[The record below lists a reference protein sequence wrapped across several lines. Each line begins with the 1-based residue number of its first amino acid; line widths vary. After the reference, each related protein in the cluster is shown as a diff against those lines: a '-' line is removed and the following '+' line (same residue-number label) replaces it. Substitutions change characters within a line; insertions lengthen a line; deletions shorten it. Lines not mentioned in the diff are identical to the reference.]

1 MVSRI
6 LKLSSK
12 DSFFLFGARG
22 VGKSYLLEHKFKKST
37 CLWIDFLDFEEERA
51 FRHNPNELSYRL
63 SKGSYNRVVIDEIQ
77 KVPKLL
83 DIIQKEMRKNPKIQ
97 FIMTGSSARKLKR
110 DQSNLLAGRAF
121 TYYLYPLTTF
131 ELKDNFDLAEVLNFG
146 SLPGLLEKKS
156 KLRKSEFLRSY
167 VHTYMKEEIRVE
179 QLIRNFDP
187 FQAFLEVAAQ
197 QNGKIIN
204 YSNIADDV
212 QVNHKTVANYFT
224 ILEDT
229 LLGFMLPSYHKSVRK
244 QQRKSPKFYFFDT
257 GLKKALDRTL
267 NFDLSEGTYAFGAA
281 FEHWVIAECFRLN
294 EYLRKDFKFSYL
306 RSKDGVEIDLI
317 IERPMQKDLLI
328 EIKSSRQIKE
338 KHTTHL
344 CAFQKDWKSDS
355 ISQIWSL
362 DKNEKNIKGVD
373 CVFWKNALKRIFT
386 R

>member
-1 MVSRI
+1 MLSRI
-6 LKLSSK
+6 LKLSPK

-63 SKGSYNRVVIDEIQ
+63 SKGRYNRVVIDEIQ

-121 TYYLYPLTTF
+121 TYYLYPLTTL
-131 ELKDNFDLAEVLNFG
+131 ELKNNFDLAEVLNFG

-187 FQAFLEVAAQ
+187 FQAFLEIAAQ
-197 QNGKIIN
+197 QNGKVIN

-212 QVNHKTVANYFT
+212 RVNHKTVASYFT

-229 LLGFMLPSYHKSVRK
+229 LLGFMLPAYHKSVRK

-267 NFDLSEGTYAFGAA
+267 NFDLSEGNYAFEAA

-317 IERPMQKDLLI
+317 IERPMQKDLLV
-328 EIKSSRQIKE
+328 EIKSSRQITE

-344 CAFQKDWKSDS
+344 CAFQKDWKSHG

-373 CVFWKNALKRIFT
+373 CLFWKNALKKVFMG
-386 R
+386 